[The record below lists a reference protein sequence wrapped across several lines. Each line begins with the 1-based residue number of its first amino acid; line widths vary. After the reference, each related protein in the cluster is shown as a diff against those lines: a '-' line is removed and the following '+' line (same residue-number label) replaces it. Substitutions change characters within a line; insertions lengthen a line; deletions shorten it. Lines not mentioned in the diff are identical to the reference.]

1 MINPFLCSSKQL
13 SQYWRMT
20 RDQLTSDKL
29 DLEHLEI
36 VTRFWSYA
44 PISASF
50 LDWDHPNTWPD
61 PWELIAE
68 MTFDASAVALGMEYT
83 LLLAEDQRWTTDRLT
98 LSLSTT
104 IDRSQQLLT
113 LIVDDA
119 YVLNY
124 EYGAILP
131 ITKASNELAIQQSYQ
146 YINKMHEIK

>member
-61 PWELIAE
+61 PWELISE
-68 MTFDASAVALGMEYT
+68 MVFDPSAVALGMKYT
-83 LLLAEDQRWTTDRLT
+83 LLLGEDQRWSPKRLELNLICSNDKT
-98 LSLSTT
+98 QQSLA
-104 IDRSQQLLT
+104 
-113 LIVDDA
+113 LIVDSE
-119 YVLNY
+119 YVLNF
-124 EYGAILP
+124 EYGLIVP
-131 ITKASNELAIQQSYQ
+131 IDKVSNEFIVQLRYN
-146 YINKMHEIK
+146 YLNKVHDVI